1 MIVNNKGK
9 LATPQRSCC
18 YCFGFQF
25 FFLFFFLKSAFFGW
39 PFPWC
44 VKVNFYAVHNE
55 NGTLALPLTP
65 SLCLPP
71 LQWVGMTNLNY
82 GKTKK

>member
-9 LATPQRSCC
+9 LETPQRSCC
-18 YCFGFQF
+18 YYFCFV
-25 FFLFFFLKSAFFGW
+25 FFLFFFFKPAFFGW

-44 VKVNFYAVHNE
+44 VKVSFYADHNE

-65 SLCLPP
+65 SLYLPP
-71 LQWVGMTNLNY
+71 CHWVGLTNLNY